1 LGIQF
6 GIKFNFAD
14 GFKTKTM
21 LKYLCTFSCVFLF
34 SFSTKEKKTIV
45 AGMKMQDFVIAI
57 SKYARSIDPDFI
69 VVPQNGA
76 ELAFNKLNP
85 DAGVNQA
92 YLDAV
97 DGFGIEELFF
107 NEKSKVDKYRLG
119 MLQKLRDKKKIM
131 VSELITKESATA
143 EVLEK
148 NKKEG
153 FLSFPRSA
161 DNEDYKEIP
170 AITDENNA
178 DINKLSDAKNYLYLI
193 NSSNYK
199 QRFYYLKEVAKTNF
213 DVVIIDL
220 FFHTKPFTAEE
231 IKQLQTKANGGKRL
245 VLAYINIGSAENF
258 RYYWNG
264 NWIVGDPSWIKKKYE
279 GYRDEFYVEFWN
291 PEWQKII
298 YGNNNSYMKKILD
311 AGFDGA
317 YLDNVEAYYFLYNK

>member
-1 LGIQF
+1 LRTES
-6 GIKFNFAD
+6 
-14 GFKTKTM
+14 KTKTM
-21 LKYLCTFSCVFLF
+21 LRYLCTFSCLLLF

-45 AGMKMQDFVIAI
+45 AGMKMQDFVVGL
-57 SKYARSIDPDFI
+57 SKYARSFDPDFI

-76 ELAFNKLNP
+76 ELAFEKLNT
-85 DAGVNQA
+85 DGNLNMA
-92 YLDAV
+92 YMNAI

-107 NEKSKVDKYRLG
+107 NEKSKVDSYRLK
-119 MLQKLRDKKKIM
+119 MLQKLKGSKKIL
-131 VSELITKESATA
+131 VSEYITKEAAVGETIG
-143 EVLEK
+143 K

-161 DNEDYKEIP
+161 DNESYKEIP
-170 AITDENNA
+170 AITDENSN
-178 DINKLSDAKNYLYLI
+178 DINKLSEAKNYLYLI

-199 QRFYYLKEVAKTNF
+199 QRFYYLKDIAKTNY
-213 DVVIIDL
+213 DVVIMDL

-231 IKQLQTKANGGKRL
+231 IKQLQTKANGAKRL

-258 RYYWNG
+258 RYYWDG

-311 AGFDGA
+311 AKFDGA